1 VLPQLGV
8 EILARRLLL
17 LILISFP
24 VVSWHQS
31 QVLLEIS
38 QPAEKCCKWYARR
51 PRSRSSEMAE
61 GSTVNRRSEVKRA
74 L

>member
-1 VLPQLGV
+1 MLPQLGV

-31 QVLLEIS
+31 QVLLEIA
-38 QPAEKCCKWYARR
+38 QR
-51 PRSRSSEMAE
+51 
-61 GSTVNRRSEVKRA
+61 GGEVLQVVRQKAAIAQLRNG
-74 L
+74 